1 MSAIIDPHRGDD
13 GGTCGFT
20 LVEVLVI
27 LAILALMAGIVF
39 PSVEKAM
46 RRQGFIEA
54 AKRVELGL
62 RTARAAAVT
71 SGEPVRF
78 AAAFD
83 GQGFRFADRDD
94 RLPEGVTIAMPGR
107 GIRFFA
113 DGSATGGDIEISDGQ
128 LRRRIAI
135 GKVLGTIEARQ

>member
-1 MSAIIDPHRGDD
+1 M
-13 GGTCGFT
+13 
-20 LVEVLVI
+20 I